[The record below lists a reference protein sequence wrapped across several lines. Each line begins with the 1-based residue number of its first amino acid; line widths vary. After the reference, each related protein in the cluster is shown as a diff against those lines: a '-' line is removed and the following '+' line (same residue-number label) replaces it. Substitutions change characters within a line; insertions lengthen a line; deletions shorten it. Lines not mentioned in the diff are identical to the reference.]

1 MEFLD
6 IIRVSSDKY
15 LIRFWNYQGGKKEM
29 IEISCSRFEY
39 EKYIK
44 KIDNDTR

>member
-15 LIRFWNYQGGKKEM
+15 LKRYWSCQGGKKEM

-39 EKYIK
+39 EKYK
-44 KIDNDTR
+44 QQNK